1 MNKKIVATY
10 ENAFREYRA
19 STSNSNTSD
28 RELWHQF
35 SRRIKESFHMPI
47 SFHKCVLDVVLMM
60 LERAEM
66 NETVEQFKET
76 LIASKNFMA
85 MLRDNDFI
93 HEKHKQHFSQSV
105 AGYSRTKN
113 MKMLELSIKLLRSRS
128 IEDFDDE
135 WNDSVNL
142 TFSEFWEREIGNI
155 DSKNLPI
162 LSSIYQAM
170 MRNDRES
177 DLPER
182 LTNKLE
188 LVFGEVSGVDE
199 SERKINQLLERIA
212 SDRFLDNR
220 ADLIEILDREFAEM
234 CEVLE
239 EFFSL

>member
-1 MNKKIVATY
+1 
-10 ENAFREYRA
+10 
-19 STSNSNTSD
+19 
-28 RELWHQF
+28 
-35 SRRIKESFHMPI
+35 
-47 SFHKCVLDVVLMM
+47 
-60 LERAEM
+60 
-66 NETVEQFKET
+66 
-76 LIASKNFMA
+76 MA

-220 ADLIEILDREFAEM
+220 ADLIEILDREFTEM